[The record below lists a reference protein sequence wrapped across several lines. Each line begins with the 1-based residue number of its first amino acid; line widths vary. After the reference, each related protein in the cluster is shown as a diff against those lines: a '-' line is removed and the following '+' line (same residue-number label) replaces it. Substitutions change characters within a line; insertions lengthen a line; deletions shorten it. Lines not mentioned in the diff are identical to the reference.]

1 MKREFVFFRRCHQ
14 CVSGAPVVVML
25 ETASIKGPVIIYEEE
40 GRREEKYVGK
50 IKILVRPPL
59 KTM

>member
-1 MKREFVFFRRCHQ
+1 M
-14 CVSGAPVVVML
+14 SGSTVVVML

-50 IKILVRPPL
+50 IKILVGPPL